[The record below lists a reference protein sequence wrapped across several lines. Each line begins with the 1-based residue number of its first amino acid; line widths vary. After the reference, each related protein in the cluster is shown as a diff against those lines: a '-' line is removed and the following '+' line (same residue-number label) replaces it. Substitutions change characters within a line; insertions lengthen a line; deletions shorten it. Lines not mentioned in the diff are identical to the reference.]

1 MMLTL
6 EICLPLIGA
15 IAIALVLI
23 ISDIMKNNEYKGD
36 ESNGR
41 WNEED

>member
-1 MMLTL
+1 MLTL

-15 IAIALVLI
+15 IVIALVLI
-23 ISDIMKNNEYKGD
+23 ISDIMKNDNYKGG
-36 ESNGR
+36 EKHGR

>member
-1 MMLTL
+1 MFTFMF
-6 EICLPLIGA
+6 CLPLIGA
-15 IAIALVLI
+15 IVLALVLI
-23 ISDIMKNNEYKGD
+23 INDIMKNDDYKGG

>member
-1 MMLTL
+1 MLTF

-15 IAIALVLI
+15 TVIALALI
-23 ISDIMKNNEYKGD
+23 IGDIMKNDNYKGG

>member
-1 MMLTL
+1 MLTL

-23 ISDIMKNNEYKGD
+23 INDIMKNDNYQ
-36 ESNGR
+36 GR
-41 WNEED
+41 